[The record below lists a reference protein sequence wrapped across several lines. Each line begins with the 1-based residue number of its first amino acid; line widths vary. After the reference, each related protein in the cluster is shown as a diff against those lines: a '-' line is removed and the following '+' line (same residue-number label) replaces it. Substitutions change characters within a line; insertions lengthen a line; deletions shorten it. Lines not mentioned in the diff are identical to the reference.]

1 MQLAVLFAQSLADE
15 TRWRVLL
22 LLWEQ
27 PLCVC
32 ELADILAMPQSSV
45 SSHVQVIRRAGLLER
60 ERREK
65 WVYYRVARTFLPLL
79 AALREHFDLYP
90 ATLAL
95 LARDQKRM
103 QKRLAERER
112 SCCPSPKALAF
123 KASRSAHQPAHAS
136 IRPSP

>member
-1 MQLAVLFAQSLADE
+1 MRPAILFAQSLADE
-15 TRWRVLL
+15 TRWRILL

-45 SSHVQVIRRAGLLER
+45 SSHIQVIRRSGLLES

-65 WVYYRVARTFLPLL
+65 WVYYRVARAFLPPLTS
-79 AALREHFDLYP
+79 LRRHFDLYP
-90 ATLAL
+90 PALPL

-112 SCCPSPKALAF
+112 SCCPLPKALAQR
-123 KASRSAHQPAHAS
+123 ASKPAHHLDRAS
-136 IRPSP
+136 

>member
-1 MQLAVLFAQSLADE
+1 MRLAVLFAQSLADE
-15 TRWRVLL
+15 TRWRILL

-45 SSHVQVIRRAGLLER
+45 SSHVQVIRRAGLLES

-65 WVYYRVARTFLPLL
+65 WVYYRVARAFLPLL
-79 AALREHFDLYP
+79 TTLRKHFDLYP
-90 ATLAL
+90 AALAL
-95 LARDQKRM
+95 LARDEKRM

-112 SCCPSPKALAF
+112 SCCPVPKTLGF
-123 KASRSAHQPAHAS
+123 KTPRPAHYPSHAS
-136 IRPSP
+136 